1 MIVVARTAR
10 TPRCSSSVRQGRWS
24 VVGEVQLTG
33 VLSEFARTMVTDFP
47 IQAILDRLV
56 ERIVEV
62 LPITAAG
69 VTLIS
74 SSAQP
79 RYVAASNGAAL
90 QFEKLQTE
98 LGEGPC
104 LEAYYSGKVV
114 SVSDLAAE
122 DRFAGFV
129 TRALQEGLAAVFTFP
144 LRHGEGQLG
153 ALDLYRDTAGPLDE
167 STMVAAQT
175 LADVAA
181 AYLLNAQV
189 RSDLFESHARF
200 RDSALHDGL
209 TGLPNRVLFLER
221 LEHALSRGKRS
232 GKVVA
237 VLFADLDRFK
247 TINDLHGHRTGDEV
261 LVAVARRLAALI
273 RPGDTVGRLSGDEF
287 VIICED
293 LENAA
298 EAVTIAARV
307 HAELALPLLV
317 SGRELS
323 VTASVGI
330 AFSGRD
336 DHIPEQ
342 ILHRADIA
350 MYRAKRHGGGRQEV
364 FDLREHHP
372 AKRQVALSY
381 DLGGALAREEFR
393 LAYQPIVATSTG
405 RVVSVE
411 GLLRWAHPNRGSVAP
426 AMFIPLA
433 ERSGLMADIGRWVVE
448 QALADSVK
456 WAGIPA
462 RFGLSLNVSV
472 PELMSPGFAADIAAL
487 LAAAGADPAT
497 ITLEVTE
504 SAFIQD
510 GQRAMMV
517 LSDLKK
523 IGVSL
528 ALDDF
533 GTGYS
538 SLSHLQRF
546 PIDVVKID
554 RSFVADLATNPSSH
568 SIVEALIELSRKMGM
583 TITAEGIETQ
593 EQHSELASLGCDNCQ
608 GSHFARPVAADK
620 LAGLIGLDGD
630 VECCCTG
637 RPLSP
642 VRPHG

>member
-1 MIVVARTAR
+1 MA
-10 TPRCSSSVRQGRWS
+10 
-24 VVGEVQLTG
+24 GEVQLTG
-33 VLSEFARTMVTDFP
+33 VLSEFARTMITDFP

-74 SSAQP
+74 ASAQP
-79 RYVAASNGAAL
+79 RYVAASNGSAL
-90 QFEKLQTE
+90 RFERLQTE

-104 LEAYYSGKVV
+104 LEAYQTGEVV
-114 SVSDLAAE
+114 SVPDVAAE

-129 TRALQEGLAAVFTFP
+129 TRALEEGLAAVFTFP
-144 LRHGEGQLG
+144 LRHGQGQLG
-153 ALDLYRDTAGPLDE
+153 ALDLYRETSGPLDDG
-167 STMVAAQT
+167 TMVAAQT

-189 RSDLFESHARF
+189 RADLFESHARF

-221 LEHALSRGKRS
+221 LEHALSRGRRS
-232 GKVVA
+232 RKVVA

-261 LVAVARRLAALI
+261 LVAVAKRLAALI
-273 RPGDTVGRLSGDEF
+273 RPGDTLGRLSGDEF

-293 LENAA
+293 LEDTS
-298 EAVTIAARV
+298 EAGTIAARI
-307 HAELALPLLV
+307 HAELGLPLVV

-323 VTASVGI
+323 ITASVGI
-330 AFSGRD
+330 AFSGHD

-342 ILHRADIA
+342 ILHRADLA
-350 MYRAKRHGGGRQEV
+350 MYRAKRHGGGRQEI

-372 AKRQVALSY
+372 TRRQVELSY
-381 DLGGALAREEFR
+381 DLGGALSRGEFR

-405 RVVSVE
+405 CIVGAEV
-411 GLLRWAHPNRGSVAP
+411 LLRWAHPNRGIVAP
-426 AMFIPLA
+426 PMFIPLA
-433 ERSGLMADIGRWVVE
+433 ERSGRMADIGRWVVE
-448 QALADSVK
+448 KALADR
-456 WAGIPA
+456 AGWMDQIAA
-462 RFGLSLNVSV
+462 RPLGLSLNVSV
-472 PELMSPGFAADIAAL
+472 PELMSPGFAADVSAL
-487 LAAAGADPAT
+487 LAAADADPAT
-497 ITLEVTE
+497 ITLEITE
-504 SAFIQD
+504 RAFIQD
-510 GQRAMMV
+510 GERAMMV
-517 LSDLKK
+517 LGDLKQ

-554 RSFVADLATNPSSH
+554 RSFVAGLATNPSSR
-568 SIVEALIELSRKMGM
+568 SIVEALIGLSRNMGM
-583 TITAEGIETQ
+583 TVTAEGIETA
-593 EQHSELASLGCDNCQ
+593 EQHNELASLGCDNCQ
-608 GSHFARPVAADK
+608 GFHFARPMATEK
-620 LAGLIGLDGD
+620 LTSLIGVAGGI
-630 VECCCTG
+630 ECSCKAA
-637 RPLSP
+637 
-642 VRPHG
+642 